1 MAGIY
6 IHIPFCKKKC
16 HYCNF
21 FSSPSQK
28 HRGDIVPAL
37 IKEIELQ
44 KEYLNEEISSIY
56 FGGGTPSLL
65 NFEEINRLIETV
77 NRHFSCN
84 PEAEITLEINPDDVS
99 NEKVSE
105 WKQTKVNRM
114 SLGVQSFY
122 DNDLKYLN
130 RIHEEGQ
137 SEKAIELLQ
146 DAGYKNLS
154 IDLIYGQP
162 SLGQG
167 HWRENLKK
175 TLSFNIPHISAY
187 LLTVEPNTN
196 LEFLIKKGKLATPSE
211 AEAINEFHFLCEFMR
226 ENNYVHYEIS
236 NFCQPGFISKHNSSY
251 WNNTPYLGI
260 GPSAHS
266 FDKDSRQWNCCNIQ
280 EYIEKLQQNV
290 LPFEREVLTSEQK
303 YNEYIMTAIRTIK
316 GINSLYILQNFG
328 EKYFEFF
335 HKQIKKL
342 DVSNWFVISDS
353 HYSLTDNG
361 MLFSDLISSSLFV
374 EE

>member
-28 HRGDIVPAL
+28 HREDIVPAL

-44 KEYLNEEISSIY
+44 KDYLNEEISSIY

-65 NFEEINRLIETV
+65 TFEEINQLIDAVKQNYT
-77 NRHFSCN
+77 CN

-99 NEKVSE
+99 PEKVSA

-122 DNDLKYLN
+122 ANDLKYLN
-130 RIHEEGQ
+130 RVHEEGQ

-146 DAGYKNLS
+146 EAGYKNLS

-162 SLGQG
+162 SLGMG

-211 AEAINEFHFLCEFMR
+211 AEAINEFHVLCEFMR
-226 ENNYVHYEIS
+226 ENQFIHYEIS
-236 NFCQPGFISKHNSSY
+236 NFCQPGFISRHNSSY

-266 FDKDSRQWNCCNIQ
+266 FNRDSRQWNCSNIA
-280 EYIEKLQQNV
+280 EYVEKIQQNI
-290 LPFEREVLTSEQK
+290 LPFEHEVLTIEQK
-303 YNEYIMTAIRTIK
+303 YNEYVMTAIRTIQ
-316 GINSLYILQNFG
+316 GINTHFILQNFG
-328 EKYFEFF
+328 EKYVDFF
-335 HKQIKKL
+335 LKQVNKL
-342 DVSNWFVISDS
+342 DTSHWFTIHDGNYV
-353 HYSLTDNG
+353 LTDNG
-361 MLFSDLISSSLFV
+361 MLFSDLISSSLFI